1 MNSKASKSEKI
12 ETKAKNSKANK
23 KAKSKAEEY
32 AKNPEKLN
40 DLIDKASAK
49 ASSKQGPLAAVW
61 TQLMACFRLLRA
73 YAKGSYRE
81 IPWQSLLMIIASV
94 IYFVMPLDAI
104 PDFLVGL
111 GYVDD
116 AALLGWTIKS
126 VSSDIDDFTTW
137 EQGQKA

>member
-1 MNSKASKSEKI
+1 
-12 ETKAKNSKANK
+12 
-23 KAKSKAEEY
+23 
-32 AKNPEKLN
+32 
-40 DLIDKASAK
+40 
-49 ASSKQGPLAAVW
+49 
-61 TQLMACFRLLRA
+61 MACFRLLRA

-81 IPWQSLLMIIASV
+81 IPWQSLLIIIASV